1 MGPSRASIVS
11 TYTLKQHSTRSYQSS
26 ECRTPRQSA
35 ICLRNIGAGRGGLR
49 AARQK
54 TSCRAALARS
64 RAHVQGWH
72 IIFSHCSCA
81 LVWQLRVRR
90 SARLLWIVEG
100 NFAVS
105 QSRHRPSGRS
115 PGSLRLVRCR
125 WSLCWLAGDWPCPY
139 CLCGTVCSIDVVD
152 LESST

>member
-1 MGPSRASIVS
+1 MGPSRASIIS
-11 TYTLKQHSTRSYQSS
+11 TYINSAQLDLIKAPNAERRANRPFAYVTLERAGVDSEPQNKRLHGRS
-26 ECRTPRQSA
+26 
-35 ICLRNIGAGRGGLR
+35 
-49 AARQK
+49 
-54 TSCRAALARS
+54 ALARS
-64 RAHVQGWH
+64 RAQVQGWH
-72 IIFSHCSCA
+72 ILFSHCSCA

-90 SARLLWIVEG
+90 SARLLWIVGG

-105 QSRHRPSGRS
+105 QSRHRPRGRS

>member
-1 MGPSRASIVS
+1 MD
-11 TYTLKQHSTRSYQSS
+11 S
-26 ECRTPRQSA
+26 EPQDKKLNR
-35 ICLRNIGAGRGGLR
+35 
-49 AARQK
+49 
-54 TSCRAALARS
+54 RAALKQS
-64 RAHVQGWH
+64 RAQVQGWH
-72 IIFSHCSCA
+72 IHFSHCLCA
-81 LVWQLRVRR
+81 LVWQLHVRR
-90 SARLLWIVEG
+90 SARLLWIAEG